1 MTALDR
7 AACAERDA
15 ADPLAP
21 LRDRFVI
28 PDGLIYLDGN
38 SLGALPRQTSGR
50 VAAAVDDEW
59 GRGLIGSWLD
69 AGWMEAPLRV
79 GGKIARLIGATEG
92 DVIAGDST
100 SVCLFK
106 IACAALAMRPSR
118 PVLLTEAENFH
129 TDLYVA
135 AAAARL
141 LGRTLRVVPRARL
154 RDSLAGDVAAL
165 MLTHVDYRTGEVHD
179 MASMSEAVH
188 AAGALAVWDL
198 SHSAGAV
205 PLRVDEDGADLA
217 AGCGYKYLNG
227 GPGAPAFM
235 HVRTSLHGEMRNP
248 VPGWLAHAAPFAFE
262 PEFRPASGMASMLSG
277 TPPILQLAALES
289 GLDLWLEVGAGVA
302 REKSIG
308 LTELFIALVEE
319 RCWGRG
325 GLTLV
330 SPRDPARRGS
340 QVSFSHPHGYGV
352 VRALAERG
360 VIGDFRA
367 PDVCRFGFAS
377 LYTRH
382 VDVWD
387 AVDRLVA
394 VLDAGEHA
402 DARWSE
408 PSAVT

>member
-1 MTALDR
+1 MTAPDR

-15 ADPLAP
+15 ADPLGP
-21 LRDRFVI
+21 LRDRFAI

-141 LGRTLRVVPRARL
+141 LGRTLRVVPRECL
-154 RDSLAGDVAAL
+154 RDSLDGDVAAL
-165 MLTHVDYRTGEVHD
+165 MLTHVDYRTGEVHH
-179 MASMSEAVH
+179 MASMSEAAH

-308 LTELFIALVEE
+308 LTELLITLIEE
-319 RCWGRG
+319 RCGGR